1 MSENKSQVA
10 RAELDIPS
18 WILFKEKKKCKMM
31 TKEVER
37 KSILVSKDPHGK
49 AQFWNYLNNGRGS
62 TPCRG
67 TWSETKKPLATLA
80 I

>member
-10 RAELDIPS
+10 RVELDIPS

-37 KSILVSKDPHGK
+37 KSILVSKGPLGK
-49 AQFWNYLNNGRGS
+49 VRFGS
-62 TPCRG
+62 
-67 TWSETKKPLATLA
+67 